1 MNKEQL
7 LDELR
12 DLLEE
17 ECDLEVD
24 VTSIAADEP
33 LFGDESRLGLDSLD
47 GLAVSLEVKSR
58 YGKHLGGNEAKAV
71 LRSLNTLADFI
82 LVD

>member
-7 LDELR
+7 IDELR
-12 DLLEE
+12 ALLEE

-24 VTSIAADEP
+24 VSSIDAMEP
-33 LFGDESRLGLDSLD
+33 LFGEQSRLGLDSLD

-71 LRSLNTLADFI
+71 LSSLDSLADYI
-82 LVD
+82 LAD